1 MIHKPLAVGLEGPCC
16 AGKTTL
22 ARALLT
28 ELSGLSVGYVKC
40 YSDHVGGGRF
50 LPRPVPES
58 AAEDRYS
65 LEALIA
71 IEADRKA
78 LPRGQAKDVLL
89 IDRSIHTLLAHR
101 YALDRMMKLGLFP
114 YAKHLLE
121 QSNIP
126 IWPNP
131 VIYLDIPQELVRQ
144 RGKNKFPPN
153 SIYTNAEFNTGIRSY
168 FCHLAE
174 QTEPKTIWLEAKQDQ
189 SKVLQLATAHL
200 KTLILR
206 GSL

>member
-28 ELSGLSVGYVKC
+28 ELSGFSVGYVKC

-50 LPRPVPES
+50 LPRPVPDS
-58 AAEDRYS
+58 AAEDQHS

-71 IEADRKA
+71 IESERIA
-78 LPRGQAKDVLL
+78 LPRREAKDVLL
-89 IDRSIHTLLAHR
+89 IDRSAHTLLAHR

-114 YAKHLLE
+114 YAKRFLE

-126 IWPNP
+126 VWPNP
-131 VIYLDIPQELVRQ
+131 IMYLDLPQELVLR
-144 RGKNKFPPN
+144 RGKSKFPPN
-153 SIYTNAEFNTGIRSY
+153 SLYTNAEFNRGIRSY

-174 QTEPKTIWLEAKQDQ
+174 QTEPKTIWLKAAQDL
-189 SKVLQLATAHL
+189 SELTQLATAHL
-200 KTLILR
+200 KTLILPR
-206 GSL
+206 SV